1 MKIKLGPD
9 KLGSPTFMHS
19 YSNSIES
26 QQARILSHFK
36 TCPRLS
42 TIEARNKYG
51 ILHPGG
57 RMMELRKK
65 GYNIQTHWIYEA
77 DSNGVN
83 HRVGLY
89 VFHGRREQI

>member
-1 MKIKLGPD
+1 MKIKLSPD
-9 KLGSPTFMHS
+9 RLGSPKSMPP
-19 YSNSIES
+19 YNNSIES

-36 TCPRLS
+36 ICPRLS

-65 GYNIQTHWIYEA
+65 GHIIHTHWIYET
-77 DSNGVN
+77 DSNGVH

-89 VFHGRREQI
+89 VYHGRR